1 MPMQTRNPLIIHYV
15 RDMDRAWT
23 FYHDVLGMAPDTRSA
38 GWSTLTC
45 GGLIVALHILGDS
58 TPEGPLPHAGL
69 NLEVDDLDGAVR
81 ELRAAGGTVRQVR
94 EAGGGVPVRLAEV
107 QDPEGN
113 GFELR
118 QFVGL
123 PDA

>member
-1 MPMQTRNPLIIHYV
+1 MQTRNPLIIHYV

-23 FYHDVLGMAPDTRSA
+23 FYHDVLGLAADTRSS

-45 GGLIVALHILGDS
+45 GGVIVALHILGADD
-58 TPEGPLPHAGL
+58 TEGPLPHAGL
-69 NLEVDDLDGAVR
+69 NLEVDDLDAAVQ
-81 ELRAAGGTVRQVR
+81 EVEAAGGTVLQVR

-107 QDPEGN
+107 RDPEGN

-123 PDA
+123 RDA